1 MASVRN
7 DALHKRTVEGSLNF
21 YDNHLGCGTAA
32 DKAIASR
39 LGGSTSTRSTQDRH
53 EIYMR
58 ELRHDEHFLDRKG
71 RHTAAFFGARRR
83 KFAPDERQH
92 IKDCLTLQDSH
103 PRDSFQ
109 EQRRAEIQLAQV
121 ENSGSWQGFQDRTQR
136 LYDRTMPKRYSI
148 SNQRYANEQEKL
160 RRKVAGKTDW
170 LARRG
175 ESATHSA
182 SCPNLHLTAPAD
194 SLTRA
199 MRADVRKEA
208 SQRQTES
215 AHFAPWMAYNTFTQ
229 SIDSTPEG
237 GITRHNNHYSSGDK
251 LTRADPFYMRPRV
264 GDTLNSVKYDIITN
278 ERRRGFK
285 IWAAQLRCFARKLQ
299 MLFRGFDGLLMETPG
314 YFADYGGSFQ
324 VSEDPAYPPNLVLK
338 QGIAQKAGTNAWVS
352 AAEPMTLIGHR
363 LDDIVMSVDVFLPD
377 FTQLPE
383 MPERPG
389 IQAAWDGQCLSTG
402 GAAFGTS
409 PPLLQESCEVKLQQS
424 FILETSSGRLLAVET
439 SSPQQSC
446 LTAHRCDLSSP
457 YADPGV
463 CMRPCSHD
471 QLEMSNQTWEWHP
484 DGSLRL
490 QMHPNLCLT
499 QGRDRQDRAHTAFVL
514 ADCGEPH
521 ALPTQRFLATGP
533 MPIYTGLCVRL
544 QPRAR
549 HEDPGDLLN
558 GLPGRNGYC
567 LRLGVDAMKHGTWRL
582 ESGGVR
588 AKLLAQGP
596 LVSPFK
602 TWHRLRLA
610 ANGTVL
616 RVKIDDQDEVVAI
629 HEEHTIGAT
638 ALISGWHEAFY
649 DNVAMEPPSSLEP
662 VYY

>member
-1 MASVRN
+1 M
-7 DALHKRTVEGSLNF
+7 NF

-39 LGGSTSTRSTQDRH
+39 LGGSSYNILSNQDRH

-237 GITRHNNHYSSGDK
+237 RAHAPAQQKLSVSRLENYDFGITRHNNHYSSGDK

-278 ERRRGFK
+278 ERKWFK
-285 IWAAQLRCFARKLQ
+285 
-299 MLFRGFDGLLMETPG
+299 
-314 YFADYGGSFQ
+314 Y
-324 VSEDPAYPPNLVLK
+324 
-338 QGIAQKAGTNAWVS
+338 
-352 AAEPMTLIGHR
+352 
-363 LDDIVMSVDVFLPD
+363 
-377 FTQLPE
+377 
-383 MPERPG
+383 
-389 IQAAWDGQCLSTG
+389 
-402 GAAFGTS
+402 
-409 PPLLQESCEVKLQQS
+409 
-424 FILETSSGRLLAVET
+424 
-439 SSPQQSC
+439 
-446 LTAHRCDLSSP
+446 
-457 YADPGV
+457 
-463 CMRPCSHD
+463 
-471 QLEMSNQTWEWHP
+471 
-484 DGSLRL
+484 
-490 QMHPNLCLT
+490 
-499 QGRDRQDRAHTAFVL
+499 
-514 ADCGEPH
+514 
-521 ALPTQRFLATGP
+521 
-533 MPIYTGLCVRL
+533 
-544 QPRAR
+544 
-549 HEDPGDLLN
+549 
-558 GLPGRNGYC
+558 
-567 LRLGVDAMKHGTWRL
+567 
-582 ESGGVR
+582 
-588 AKLLAQGP
+588 
-596 LVSPFK
+596 
-602 TWHRLRLA
+602 
-610 ANGTVL
+610 
-616 RVKIDDQDEVVAI
+616 
-629 HEEHTIGAT
+629 
-638 ALISGWHEAFY
+638 
-649 DNVAMEPPSSLEP
+649 
-662 VYY
+662 